1 MQRLLC
7 HLASAQATAP
17 LLFHH
22 FTDGSDKEGWAQGQF
37 QLPVGVIPSCCIK
50 SRLEQMYPVHVV
62 LDSRPGEVS
71 AARQQLQE
79 GGDLEHSFCGPQ
91 GRDRL

>member
-37 QLPVGVIPSCCIK
+37 QLPVGVIPFLLHQVKIGANVPSACGAGFEAWGSLC
-50 SRLEQMYPVHVV
+50 SQAAA
-62 LDSRPGEVS
+62 PG
-71 AARQQLQE
+71 R
-79 GGDLEHSFCGPQ
+79 
-91 GRDRL
+91 R